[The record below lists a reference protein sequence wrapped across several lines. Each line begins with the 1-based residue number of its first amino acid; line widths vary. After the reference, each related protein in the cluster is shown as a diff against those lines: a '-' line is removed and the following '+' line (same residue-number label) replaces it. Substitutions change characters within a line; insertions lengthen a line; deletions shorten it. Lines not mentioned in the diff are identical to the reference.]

1 MFIMFVNI
9 IFSLFIVAYLTFTL
23 KYKKRINEGY
33 DEHCASFSH
42 YVKEAH
48 VLGILHSP
56 FVICFLADKHPK

>member
-42 YVKEAH
+42 YV
-48 VLGILHSP
+48 LGILHSP
-56 FVICFLADKHPK
+56 FVVCFLADKHPK